1 MAEFTSWRSYSDF
14 ACSIKKEW
22 RYVRSPE
29 QNAYI
34 DAVLSSSA
42 SRVTS
47 IPRGAQLWRAQQHHE
62 WAIDIHGD
70 QEVDILAPAKAERM
84 KPLRDQAVEG
94 RANPKGIPYL
104 YASTHKETAIAEV
117 RPWIGSLVTVAVLAV
132 LHPLKIVNCT
142 SHAAGSPL
150 LFFEEPNAAD
160 REAANW
166 KDIDEAFSRPV
177 TACEHAADYAPTQV
191 LAEAFQQQGFDGIAY
206 RSSSANDG
214 HNIAIF
220 NLDSAEVRQCRLC
233 VVKSLQIVAEDE
245 NPNLIW
251 NKKISR

>member
-1 MAEFTSWRSYSDF
+1 MPEFISWRSYSAF
-14 ACSIKKEW
+14 ACSIIKDW
-22 RYVRSPE
+22 RFIRSPE

-34 DAVLSSSA
+34 DAVLSSSS

-47 IPRGAQLWRAQQHHE
+47 IPSGAQLWRAQQKHE
-62 WAIDIHGD
+62 WAVEIHEG
-70 QEVDILAPAKAERM
+70 QEVDVLAPAKAERM

-117 RPWIGSLVTVAVLAV
+117 RPWIGSLVTVAALTV

-142 SHAAGSPL
+142 SQAASSPL
-150 LFFEEPNAAD
+150 YFFEEPNAAD

-166 KDIDEAFSRPV
+166 KAIDEAFSRPV
-177 TACEHAADYAPTQV
+177 TACEHSAEYAPTQV
-191 LAEAFQQQGFDGIAY
+191 LAEAFRRNGFDGIAY
-206 RSSSANDG
+206 RSSTLGVG

-220 NLDSAEVRQCRLC
+220 NLDYAEIAHCTLSVI
-233 VVKSLQIVAEDE
+233 KSLQIVAEDE
-245 NPNLIW
+245 NPNLKW
-251 NKKISR
+251 TKK